1 VKKLFKNH
9 SGFTLIELL
18 VVIAIIG
25 VLAAVV
31 LLAIN
36 PAKML
41 RQGRDS
47 NRQSDLTTLRKAI
60 DLYMASTTGGVNPT
74 YVPGC
79 NAVGCNLYQFSAM
92 NATSAT
98 CGATARQIC
107 GQNATADVART
118 NAILSGWLAPCTGT
132 CPASQP
138 TTPNLTDHVAKI
150 PVDPVNT
157 GATWNEA
164 NSRHYLYMTQS
175 GVKYSLSA
183 KLEEPKSGATGN
195 ARCFQSGTWAPTTY
209 CW

>member
-1 VKKLFKNH
+1 MKKLFKNH

-60 DLYMASTTGGVNPT
+60 DLYMASTSNPT

-79 NAVGCNLYQFSAM
+79 SAAGCNLHQFSSM
-92 NATSAT
+92 NATAAT
-98 CGATARQIC
+98 CAGGRQIC

-118 NAILSGWLAPCTGT
+118 NAILSSWLAPCSGT
-132 CPASQP
+132 CPAS
-138 TTPNLTDHVAKI
+138 
-150 PVDPVNT
+150 
-157 GATWNEA
+157 
-164 NSRHYLYMTQS
+164 
-175 GVKYSLSA
+175 
-183 KLEEPKSGATGN
+183 
-195 ARCFQSGTWAPTTY
+195 
-209 CW
+209 